1 MAPIDHFDLVAPIY
15 DRFMSKAKTDLLES
29 ICALPTSGRLL
40 DAGGGTGRLAM
51 ALVGRASQIVVAD
64 SSLKMLAQAR
74 KKEGLDAVGS
84 MVETLPFPDACFD
97 RILMTDTY
105 NHLADQDASLGQL
118 WRVLAPGGRLVIQ
131 EPDLSRFYVRLI
143 ALGEKLLRMRSHFVH
158 AEQIVAKLVA
168 LGAQARAFKKANVA
182 WVVADKPAER

>member
-15 DRFMSKAKTDLLES
+15 DRFMSKAKVDLLES

-51 ALVGRASQIVVAD
+51 ALVGQASQIVVAD
-64 SSLKMLAQAR
+64 SSLQMLAQAR
-74 KKEGLDAVGS
+74 GKRGLEPVGS
-84 MVETLPFPDACFD
+84 MVETLPFPEACFD

-105 NHLADQDASLGQL
+105 HHLADQDASLGQL

-131 EPDLSRFYVRLI
+131 EPDISRFYVRLI
-143 ALGEKLLRMRSHFVH
+143 ALGEKLLRMRSHFVP
-158 AEQIVAKLVA
+158 AEQIAAKLIAV
-168 LGAQARAFKKANVA
+168 GAQTRTFKKAKVA
-182 WVVADKPAER
+182 WIVADKPAER